1 MWDPLVNDFP
11 DTLHGLR
18 CMLAVKFVQELLV
31 TYPRDSNGRI
41 LLEELISV
49 LRCKRYVKA
58 QFRYGVF
65 YSKTQCTSKAQLR
78 QPICNTDVSSSNSEH
93 QSS

>member
-18 CMLAVKFVQELLV
+18 CMLAVKFVQELLE
-31 TYPRDSNGRI
+31 TYPRDSNGHI
-41 LLEELISV
+41 LLEELIQV
-49 LRCKRYVKA
+49 LRCKRYAKA

-65 YSKTQCTSKAQLR
+65 YSKTQRTSKAQLR
-78 QPICNTDVSSSNSEH
+78 HSICNTDVSSSNSEH

>member
-18 CMLAVKFVQELLV
+18 CMLAVKFVQELLE

-41 LLEELISV
+41 LLEELIQV
-49 LRCKRYVKA
+49 LRCKSYAKA

-65 YSKTQCTSKAQLR
+65 FSKAHNTSKGNLR
-78 QPICNTDVSSSNSEH
+78 RSVRNTDDSSSNSEQ